1 MENNETFKIKD
12 LHEVNSVLKTIKGL
26 EDKIEENKSFA
37 EIEIKKV
44 QEWLESVNKVL
55 ENSIEYYKGLLI
67 QYYHQ
72 EKANNPKL
80 RTLSVPNGKLRVR
93 TTKKIHYD
101 DDKMLQYLKDNHS
114 SLIEVVEKFNKTEVK
129 KLFQNGVDTFTGE
142 IVDWVTETEE
152 TTYSVKTE

>member
-1 MENNETFKIKD
+1 MENEKFEIKD

-26 EDKIEENKSFA
+26 EEKIEENKSFA

-67 QYYHQ
+67 QFYHQ
-72 EKANNPKL
+72 EKVNNPKL
-80 RTLSVPNGKLRVR
+80 KTLSVPNGKLRVR

-114 SLIEVVEKFNKTEVK
+114 SLIEVVEKFNKSEVK
-129 KLFQNGVDTFTGE
+129 KLFDGNVDKFSGE
-142 IVDWVTETEE
+142 VLEFITETEE